1 MKMTLF
7 DEIAPQRSLD
17 RTTVTMTFNIHM
29 PSSLSY
35 PLLEHFDTTD
45 VSELKFGNTLY
56 NTIDAVQERV
66 HTTNSTTLYSTSST
80 LSTGDTAA
88 RDADNVIGSS
98 RTDHSVLG
106 IGSLLFQKTLRTT
119 LLVFIHSMLL

>member
-1 MKMTLF
+1 MDLVTMKMTLF
-7 DEIAPQRSLD
+7 GEIAPQRSLD

-88 RDADNVIGSS
+88 YIKSD
-98 RTDHSVLG
+98 THT
-106 IGSLLFQKTLRTT
+106 F
-119 LLVFIHSMLL
+119 F